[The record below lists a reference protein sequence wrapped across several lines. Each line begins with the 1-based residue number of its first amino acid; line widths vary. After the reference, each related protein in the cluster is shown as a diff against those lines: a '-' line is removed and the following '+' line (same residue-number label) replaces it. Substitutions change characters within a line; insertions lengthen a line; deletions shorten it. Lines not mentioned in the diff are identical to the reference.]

1 MPAGRPTKYT
11 YEYCLKEILLFKER
25 LFSDGGGENGLK
37 YFTWHDLVR
46 DRPYSRQR
54 ISEWREKYKDKPKLS
69 DTLKKIDEEL
79 ENRLFKFALVNKVNP
94 TMAIFSL
101 KNNFGWKDRQDITSG
116 DKPIESNLNVIVDN
130 SDTAETLK
138 RLRENGGQTK

>member
-25 LFSDGGGENGLK
+25 LFNDGGENGMK
-37 YFTWHDLVR
+37 YFTWHDLVK

-54 ISEWREKYKDKPKLS
+54 ISEWREKYKDKAKLS

-79 ENRLFKFALVNKVNP
+79 ENRLFKLALVNKVNP

-101 KNNFGWKDRQDITSG
+101 KNNFGWKDKTETELTGKDGKDLNAPMFIFQDASG
-116 DKPIESNLNVIVDN
+116 KVIE
-130 SDTAETLK
+130 K
-138 RLRENGGQTK
+138 